1 MKELAIFIALIIIF
15 GFAYMN
21 FEAVRWTSWLILI
34 LFFVAIFFAFFVKK
48 YGEVERAIIFR
59 LGKFNRIAG
68 PGWAVVIPF
77 FEREFQKLDVRTKM
91 VSLFIPQ
98 IFTSDDLRLRIN
110 GIVYYRIKDPEK
122 AALKIENYLA
132 GLKNMIVSETRN
144 LMAGMSM
151 RELFASLDKLN
162 QLLADK
168 IRHSTWIWGIDVP
181 MVQIKE
187 ITPPEEIAVAMQKKE
202 ISAQMLQAQKF
213 NAEARRITIEAI
225 GEGAKKL
232 DDAGVMYLYL
242 KALEE
247 LGKGSATKIIF
258 PMQFL
263 NAMKTVGTG
272 FGLGTGLDMGQAID
286 AVKSKILEAKV

>member
-1 MKELAIFIALIIIF
+1 MRELVIVAILIAIFA
-15 GFAYMN
+15 FASVS
-21 FEAVRWTSWLILI
+21 FEAVRWVSWIILI
-34 LFFVAIFFAFFVKK
+34 LFLISLFFVFFVKK

-77 FEREFQKLDVRTKM
+77 FEREFQKLDVRTRM
-91 VSLFIPQ
+91 ISLFIPQ
-98 IFTSDDLRLRIN
+98 IFTSDDLRLRID

-144 LMAGMSM
+144 LMASMTM
-151 RELFASLDKLN
+151 RELFASLDNLN
-162 QLLADK
+162 QILADK
-168 IRHSTWIWGIDVP
+168 IRHATWMWGIDVP

-187 ITPPEEIAVAMQKKE
+187 IRPPEEIAVAMQQKE

-213 NAEARRITIEAI
+213 NAEARKITLEAI
-225 GEGAKKL
+225 GEGAKQL

-258 PMQFL
+258 PMQFM
-263 NAMKTVGTG
+263 NAMKTVGSG
-272 FGLGTGLDMGQAID
+272 FGLGTGLYMGQAID
-286 AVKSKILEAKV
+286 AVKNKILEAKV